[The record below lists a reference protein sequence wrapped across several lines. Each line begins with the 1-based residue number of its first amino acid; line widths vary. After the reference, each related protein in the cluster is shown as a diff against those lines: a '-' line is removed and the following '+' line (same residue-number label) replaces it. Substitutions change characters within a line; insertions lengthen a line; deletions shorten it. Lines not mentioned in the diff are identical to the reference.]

1 MEREIN
7 FPDNF
12 PTIETN
18 RLTLSAFSSEDVEN
32 FFILRSN
39 KDFMKYL
46 GLNPMSK
53 RSEARERVHEI
64 IQAFKTQEGI
74 TWKISL
80 KGTADLIG
88 YIGYWRINY
97 RHFRGEMGFG
107 LNEDY
112 QNKGYM
118 SETMPGVL
126 AYAFMQMNLHSIM
139 ADVDPDNTNSIKLLE
154 KNGFVK
160 EGHFREN
167 YYFNGEFLDSTYYS
181 ILNKDFKK
189 T

>member
-1 MEREIN
+1 MEKEIN

-12 PTIETN
+12 PSFETN
-18 RLTLSAFSSEDVEN
+18 RLALSAFSSDDVEN
-32 FFILRSN
+32 FYLLRSN

-46 GLNPMSK
+46 GLNPMTK

-80 KGTADLIG
+80 KGTNELIG

-107 LNEDY
+107 LNEAH

-118 SETMPGVL
+118 SEIMPEVL
-126 AYAFMQMNLHSIM
+126 AYAFKQLNLNSVM
-139 ADVDPDNTNSIKLLE
+139 ADVDPDNSHSIKLLE
-154 KNGFVK
+154 KSGFMK
-160 EGHFREN
+160 DGHFREN
-167 YYFNGEFLDSTYYS
+167 NYFNGTFLDSTYYS
-181 ILNKDFKK
+181 ILSRDFNNG
-189 T
+189 